1 VSSLKHLALAA
12 GFGLLAVAGTS
23 PALAQTTD
31 GFHAIQVFPLV
42 VDSGSFTQRFTFKN
56 PDAANAAEI
65 TLSYFPSSG
74 VPVSCPNFTIPA
86 GGQKVFT
93 SLRAACPAMV
103 AGNQFGYLY
112 AWTAPGGDTSVNKT
126 GNRLFSGYS
135 RVSNPSGNGFSVEG
149 FPAHTFTSASTVVTG
164 LRRLAAAG
172 GAPTFQTNCFISNLH
187 EVTAAAS
194 VGSDIAYTVFD
205 SAGVQIG
212 TGAFNLMP
220 GKMVRLLDVFAAAG
234 APAGDYDDASVV
246 FSEDGP
252 GEPGLM
258 SFCTVQ
264 DNTSY
269 GADFRIGKQLQG
281 FGTQYSGI
289 GQQDDHVV
297 RDGIAGFDLRVSGE
311 TAGRAFSLPAGLLM
325 NTHVVY
331 FRHPDWVQCEI
342 IDPATNLRATSA
354 YGLEMRLR
362 DQYLVTL
369 AGGTNAQG
377 FGRIY
382 LGDKTERNNGTNA
395 RYSIEVGV
403 TATTTTAKPYK
414 LHCQSG
420 SGHTLGDIIRFNV
433 ADQF

>member
-1 VSSLKHLALAA
+1 MFSLKHLALAT

-23 PALAQTTD
+23 PVLAQSTD
-31 GFHAIQVFPLV
+31 GFHSIQVVPLA

-65 TLSYFPSSG
+65 TLSFFPSSG
-74 VPVSCPNFTIPA
+74 TPVSCPNFTVPA
-86 GGQKVFT
+86 GGQKVFS
-93 SLRAACPAMV
+93 SLRAACPAV
-103 AGNQFGYLY
+103 LAGSQFGYLH
-112 AWTAPGGDTSVNKT
+112 AWTAGAS
-126 GNRLFSGYS
+126 NRLFSVYS
-135 RVSNPSGNGFSVEG
+135 RVSNPEGIGFSVEG
-149 FPAHTFTSASTVVTG
+149 FPAHTFTSANTVVTG
-164 LRRLAAAG
+164 LRRLTASG
-172 GAPTFQTNCFISNLH
+172 GAPAFQTNCFIANLH
-187 EVTAAAS
+187 ELTPASS
-194 VGSDIAYTVFD
+194 VGSDVEYKVYD
-205 SAGVQIG
+205 SAGVQVG
-212 TGAFNLMP
+212 STGAFNLMP
-220 GKMVRLLDVFAAAG
+220 GRMVRLLDVFAAAG
-234 APAGDYDDASVV
+234 APAVDYDDASIV
-246 FSEDGP
+246 FSESGT

-281 FGTQYSGI
+281 FGTQYAGI

-297 RDGIAGFDLRVSGE
+297 RDATVGFDLKVSGDT
-311 TAGRAFSLPAGLLM
+311 TARAFSIAAGALM

-342 IDPATNLRATSA
+342 IDPATGLRAAST
-354 YGLEMRLR
+354 YGLDIRLR
-362 DQYLVTL
+362 DQYLNTL
-369 AGGTNAQG
+369 SGGAGVQG
-377 FGRIY
+377 FGRLY

-395 RYSIEVGV
+395 RYAIEVGSS
-403 TATTTTAKPYK
+403 TPTTAARPYR